1 MVVTRRASTDPE
13 VVGFFRDHPS
23 SFFTRREWLAV
34 LEEGFDTPVFCYCL
48 EDNGRIHLAL
58 PGLMFNF
65 RLIRMF
71 YSNIPYGGFVGDTS
85 LIRGSLHLFETAI
98 RKDRA
103 HLICIGSP
111 RDGTTPD
118 LAGYEQRQA
127 TIHLLPLEGLDRESL
142 WKGYKQRVRRD
153 VRKAEKSGVT
163 VEEISGIDVLDPL
176 FALYR
181 ETMRRN
187 WAYLTWTKKALAAIH
202 EKLAGTKEAVFL
214 VARKDGEL
222 ASGIILLISEDRV
235 YYFFSASSDRFFP
248 YCPNDLLVHEAIC
261 LAIDRGKK
269 YFDFMTSREDDT
281 ALMKFKEK
289 FGARRQPFCFFDKR
303 LSFLRPRLWDLA
315 WGVARTR
322 TGAAILRAFKG

>member
-1 MVVTRRASTDPE
+1 MVVTRRRSIDPE
-13 VVGFFRDHPS
+13 VVGFLRSHSS
-23 SFFTRREWLAV
+23 SFFTREEWLAV

-48 EDNGRIHLAL
+48 EENGRIRLVL

-65 RLIRMF
+65 KLIRMF
-71 YSNIPYGGFVGDTS
+71 YSNIPYGGFVGDIS
-85 LIRGSLHLFETAI
+85 LVQGSLPLFEAAI
-98 RKDRA
+98 AKDRA

-111 RDGTTPD
+111 KDDATPD
-118 LAGYEQRQA
+118 LDGYERRQA
-127 TIHLLPLEGLDRESL
+127 TVHLLSLEGLDKESL

-163 VEEISGIDVLDPL
+163 IEEIGGTDVLEPL

-187 WAYLTWTKKALAAIH
+187 WAYLTWTKKALTAIY
-202 EKLAGTKEAVFL
+202 EKLAERKEAVFL
-214 VARKDGEL
+214 LAKKDGEL
-222 ASGIILLISEDRV
+222 ASGIILLISRDRV
-235 YYFFSASSDRFFP
+235 YYFFSASSDRFFQ
-248 YCPNDLLVHEAIC
+248 YCPNDLLIHHAIC

-269 YFDFMTSREDDT
+269 YFDFMTSREDDS

-289 FGARRQPFCFFDKR
+289 FGAERQPFCFFDKR

-315 WGVARTR
+315 WGVANTR
-322 TGAAILRAFKG
+322 AGAAILRTIKG